1 VDAEEGYGLAGC
13 TTAPA
18 FEFDDFEL
26 AHRAALT
33 ETFPQHQ
40 EVIER
45 LTR

>member
-1 VDAEEGYGLAGC
+1 VDADEGYGLAGC

-18 FEFDDFEL
+18 FEFADFEL
-26 AHRAALT
+26 ADRKVLA

-40 EVIER
+40 GVIER